1 MTHGKLFLMNSIV
14 SRMSVSEKA
23 YRTCSNDFFLNRKVL
38 TLSHLNL
45 SRMKSTIS
53 FLVIFFC
60 ITAYSASAQDKLRQ
74 MPGYDRFQKIS
85 PQMRTAFK
93 TGALTV
99 KWSDDGSY
107 FEYEQDKKLYRYTVK
122 TKTLTNMGD
131 APAPERR
138 APGARPARGRQYDF
152 AISPDGK
159 WKAYTKDR
167 NMYISLPDGGNAMAI
182 TSDGNDQ
189 TQIKYGVAT
198 WVYGEEL
205 RQTTAMWWSPDSK
218 KIAFY
223 KFQEK
228 NIKKY
233 YVLLNQL
240 KLQDSLE
247 VEAYPKVGADNLPV
261 DLMVYDVDSHKL
273 TQFDVRNGKPFRD
286 GDLGTYLYGMS
297 WTPDG
302 KELLYHSTNR
312 KQDIM
317 EYRAADPATGKSRTV
332 VREEWLASYT
342 SNSPEMV
349 VLKDGKRFIWASERS
364 GFNNYYLYDLSGK
377 LINAITQHPFEVSR
391 IVKVDEKE
399 GVLYYMARS
408 GDNHMKQ
415 QLHRVKLDGT
425 KNVRLTN
432 PAFDHS
438 ITLSPDNKFFVDV
451 SQTHDVPPV
460 TSLMDA
466 NGKLVA
472 ELAKSDLS
480 KFESL
485 GLKKTEVFTF
495 TSVDGV
501 TQLHGMIHF
510 PSDFDPAKKYPV
522 LLSIYGGPG
531 TNAVRE
537 TFSTPDVLTEYGF
550 LVVNV
555 DGRNVG
561 GRGKKLSDVLYGNL
575 GIVEMDDFAA
585 GIKSLHTR
593 PYVDKNHVGVFG
605 GSYGG
610 TTAATLLFRYPDV
623 FQAAS
628 ASSAVTDWR
637 NYDNV
642 YTERFMNLV
651 SNNLKGYEAGSL
663 MPMAKNLKGNLLIY
677 YGTADNNVHPSN
689 SLQLIEALQKAG
701 KSFEVQ
707 VGPDMGHTSVNRERM
722 MEFFIQ
728 HLVLDK

>member
-1 MTHGKLFLMNSIV
+1 
-14 SRMSVSEKA
+14 
-23 YRTCSNDFFLNRKVL
+23 
-38 TLSHLNL
+38 
-45 SRMKSTIS
+45 MKSALS
-53 FLVIFFC
+53 FLAIVLC
-60 ITAYSASAQDKLRQ
+60 ATAYHAAAQDKLKN
-74 MPGYDRFQKIS
+74 MPGYERYQKIS
-85 PQMRTAFK
+85 PQIRSSIK

-107 FEYEQDKKLYRYTVK
+107 LEYERDKKLYRYTLK
-122 TKTLTNMGD
+122 TKAVTDMGD
-131 APAPERR
+131 APVQE
-138 APGARPARGRQYDF
+138 ARPAAARPTRGRQYDF
-152 AISPDGK
+152 AVSPDGK

-167 NMYISLPDGGNAMAI
+167 NMHVSLPDGSSPVTITTDGNA
-182 TSDGNDQ
+182 Q

-205 RQTTAMWWSPDSK
+205 RQNTAMWWSPDSK
-218 KIAFY
+218 KVAFY

-228 NIKKY
+228 NVKKY

-247 VEAYPKVGADNLPV
+247 IEAYPKVGADNLPV
-261 DLMVYDVDSHKL
+261 DLMVYDLETRKL
-273 TQFDVRNGKPFRD
+273 TQFDTRDGKPFKD
-286 GDLGTYLYGMS
+286 GELGTYLYGIAWS
-297 WTPDG
+297 PDG

-317 EYRAADPATGKSRTV
+317 EYRAADPVTGKSRTV
-332 VREEWLASYT
+332 VHEEWLASYT
-342 SNSPEMV
+342 DNSPEML
-349 VLKDGKRFIWASERS
+349 VLADGKRFIWASRRT
-364 GFNNYYLYDLSGK
+364 GFNNYYLYDFSGK
-377 LINAITQHPFEVSR
+377 LINAITRHPFEVSR
-391 IVKVDEKE
+391 IVKVDEKQ

-408 GDNHMKQ
+408 GENHMKQ

-425 KNVRLTN
+425 KDLRLTN

-438 ITLSPDNKFFVDV
+438 VTLSPDYTFFVDV
-451 SQTHDVPPV
+451 AQTHDQPPV
-460 TSLMDA
+460 TSLLDA
-466 NGKLVA
+466 KGKLVA
-472 ELAKSDLS
+472 ELAKTDVTR
-480 KFESL
+480 FESL
-485 GLKKTEVFTF
+485 GLKKVEVFTF
-495 TSVDGV
+495 TSADGV

-510 PSDFDPAKKYPV
+510 PSDFDPARKYPM

-531 TNAVRE
+531 TNAFRE
-537 TFSTPDVLTEYGF
+537 TFALPDALTEYGF
-550 LVVNV
+550 LVLNI

-561 GRGKKLSDVLYGNL
+561 GRGKKFSDVLYGNL

-585 GIKSLHTR
+585 GVKSLHNR
-593 PYVDKNHVGVFG
+593 PYVDKDNVGVFG

-610 TTAATLLFRYPDV
+610 TVAATLLLRYPELFHAAV
-623 FQAAS
+623 AS
-628 ASSAVTDWR
+628 AAVTDWR

-651 SNNLKGYEAGSL
+651 ENNLKGYDASSL
-663 MPMAKNLKGNLLIY
+663 MNMAKDLKGELMIY

-689 SLQLIEALQKAG
+689 SLQFIAALQKAG

-722 MEFFIQ
+722 MEFFIR